1 MARTVLKDFAYH
13 CCQMFL
19 VSMTNYDRINFV
31 LFGDGIIHMD
41 FLSMQCTHNNHPIEP
56 LFYCTEFNTWL
67 KNQCALNGL
76 DMKHILKA
84 ELTVKME
91 LGLSRK
97 KETGWLI
104 SRMKLNCSSIIATTT
119 GEYTASLNEEI
130 FTGLGQILM
139 DCQY

>member
-1 MARTVLKDFAYH
+1 MSHTVFSDFAYH

-41 FLSMQCTHNNHPIEP
+41 FLSMQCTHNNRPIEP
-56 LFYCTEFNTWL
+56 LFYCTEFNTWM
-67 KNQCALNGL
+67 KKQCIAN
-76 DMKHILKA
+76 DIHMKDIHKA
-84 ELTVKME
+84 ELTVKMS

-104 SRMKLNCSSIIATTT
+104 SRMNFDCNSFIATAT
-119 GEYTASLNEEI
+119 GEYTANLDEEI

>member
-1 MARTVLKDFAYH
+1 MASKELQEFAYV
-13 CCQMFL
+13 CCQNFL

-31 LFGDGIIHMD
+31 LFGDGIIHMN
-41 FLSMQCTHNNHPIEP
+41 FLTMKCSHNNHPIEP

-67 KNQCALNGL
+67 KKQCNLHNI
-76 DMKHILKA
+76 DVKRILKA
-84 ELTVKME
+84 ELSVKMD

-97 KETGWLI
+97 KDTSWLI
-104 SRMKLNCSSIIATTT
+104 SRMKFDCSCSIATAN
-119 GEYTASLNEEI
+119 GEYTASLDEEI